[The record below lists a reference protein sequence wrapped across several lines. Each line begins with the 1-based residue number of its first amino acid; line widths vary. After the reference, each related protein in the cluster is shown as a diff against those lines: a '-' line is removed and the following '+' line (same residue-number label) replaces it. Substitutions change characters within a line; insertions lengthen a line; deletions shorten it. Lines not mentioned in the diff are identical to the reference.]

1 MKRLPGIVMAIGATL
16 IVLVALTVSGLRLAL
31 PHLNSFCPQIVS
43 VLNRAFDADIQL
55 RQLHG
60 SWQSFGPTLDIGG
73 IDATTAD
80 ERLHVQRATL
90 ALDVWQSLLHWRW
103 QFRDVTFYRLQ
114 LDLNTTL
121 MGRDH
126 QGSPIS
132 SDRLSNLFLRQFD
145 HFILRGSQITFLTPS
160 GERTRL
166 SVPQLTWLNTA
177 NRHRAE
183 GKISLSNTD
192 VQQGAIDV
200 RMDLHDQQGLLDN
213 GKVYLKAQDVDL
225 KPWFS
230 QLLQSHT
237 GLQSADFSL
246 AAWLTLE
253 NGEIAGADALLS
265 RGAALWQ
272 DGDQTH
278 RLDVNQLALH
288 LSKRQD
294 AWQMDV
300 PALTIATDGQSWA
313 PAALSLFWLPAKRQL
328 FFPDREGEIRLRASG
343 LALERFT
350 PLLPLISAV
359 TPTLRARWHDLQPR
373 GELSALALDIPLS
386 DAGATRFQARWR
398 DLGWQPWEL
407 LPGADHVS
415 GEAEGSLA
423 AGRLQLALDDST
435 LPYQSMFRAPLALSR
450 ARATF
455 DWRHNPQD
463 GLVLWGRNI
472 DAQARSLWAN
482 GDFYFHKPVKG
493 EPWLDILAGLR
504 LDNAADAWRY
514 FPEPL
519 MGTRLVDYLTGAL
532 IGGQVENATLLFA
545 GNPSRFPFKHND
557 GQFEVWVP
565 LKQAEYQFEPGW
577 PALTQLDI
585 DLDFVNDGLFMHAPQ
600 TALGEARGHNIA
612 ASIPDYSKEKLL
624 IDAGISGAG
633 SAIRDYFLQTP
644 LKASLGKTLDEL
656 EVGGPVNGDL
666 HLDIPLDGQPVTAS
680 GTVALKDNSLY
691 IKPLGTTLQG
701 LSGTFHYNNGN
712 LDSAPLD
719 GQWFGQPIAVNFTT
733 REKPTGFDIN
743 VCLKGDWALNQL
755 PGLPAALMASVNGR
769 AAWQSDIA
777 VALPLKG
784 ETRYE
789 VAVKSDLKNVSSHLL
804 PPLDKSGGQPFS
816 LAVNAKGDM
825 HAFLLSGHAGSR
837 NSFNSQWLLGRQLA
851 LARGAWAEGGKI
863 PPLPTDKSLT
873 LSLPALDGEK
883 WLALL
888 KSPASGGET
897 LSAARFRFPDA
908 LTLRTPALT
917 LGGQVWHQ
925 LALTRNNVAG
935 GSRVTAQGK
944 EINGALTMTANA
956 PWRADLDYF
965 YYNPAFADARADAA
979 SSPTAARLNDSA
991 SFADWPALAVACRQC
1006 WIKGQNLGR
1015 VSGNIKPQQD
1025 QLLLTGGVI
1034 DTGNA
1039 RLTAEGSWLSSRR
1052 ENRTSLK
1059 GTLEGKDIGAVA
1071 DYLGMDTPLREAPFH
1086 LNYDLHW
1093 RAAPWQPAIAS
1104 LNGVLHSQLGKG
1116 KIENISSGS
1125 AGRILRLVSF
1135 DALLRKLQFDFSDAF
1150 GKGFYFDSIKGTAWL
1165 KDGTLHTNDLLIDGL
1180 EADIAM
1186 TGDVDFNRQ
1195 HIDMEAVIAPEISA
1209 TVGVTTA
1216 FVINPVVG
1224 AAVFAASKV
1233 LAPLWNK
1240 LSLIRY
1246 HISGSLDAPEI
1257 QEVLR
1262 QPRGQEAKSK

>member
-1 MKRLPGIVMAIGATL
+1 MKRLPGILMAIGATL

-31 PHLNSFCPQIVS
+31 PHLNSFRPQIVS

-80 ERLHVQRATL
+80 ERLHVQRAAL

-166 SVPQLTWLNTA
+166 SVPQLTWLNTS

-278 RLDVNQLALH
+278 RLDVNQLAL
-288 LSKRQD
+288 
-294 AWQMDV
+294 
-300 PALTIATDGQSWA
+300 
-313 PAALSLFWLPAKRQL
+313 
-328 FFPDREGEIRLRASG
+328 
-343 LALERFT
+343 
-350 PLLPLISAV
+350 
-359 TPTLRARWHDLQPR
+359 
-373 GELSALALDIPLS
+373 DIPLS

-407 LPGADHVS
+407 LPGANHVS

-532 IGGQVENATLLFA
+532 KGGQVENATLLFA

-585 DLDFVNDGLFMHAPQ
+585 DLDFVNDGLFMHASQ

-644 LKASLGKTLDEL
+644 LKASLDKTLDEL

-666 HLDIPLDGQPVTAS
+666 HLDIPLDGQPVTTS

-691 IKPLGTTLQG
+691 IKPLSTTLQG
-701 LSGTFHYNNGN
+701 LSGNFHYNNGN

-733 REKPTGFDIN
+733 RENPTGFDIN
-743 VCLKGDWALNQL
+743 VGLKGDWALNQL
-755 PGLPAALMASVNGR
+755 PGLPAALMESVNGR

-789 VAVKSDLKNVSSHLL
+789 VAVKSDLKNVSSHLP

-837 NSFNSQWLLGRQLA
+837 NSFNSQWLFGRQLA

-863 PPLPTDKSLT
+863 PPLPADKSLT
-873 LSLPALDGEK
+873 L
-883 WLALL
+883 
-888 KSPASGGET
+888 
-897 LSAARFRFPDA
+897 
-908 LTLRTPALT
+908 
-917 LGGQVWHQ
+917 GGQAWHQ

-944 EINGALTMTANA
+944 EINGALPMTANA
-956 PWRADLDYF
+956 PWRADLDYL
-965 YYNPAFADARADAA
+965 YYNPAFADASADAA
-979 SSPTAARLNDSA
+979 SSRTAARLNDSA

-1025 QLLLTGGVI
+1025 QLILTGGVI

-1059 GTLEGKDIGAVA
+1059 GTLEGKDIGAAA
-1071 DYLGMDTPLREAPFH
+1071 DYIGMDTPRREAPFH

-1093 RAAPWQPAIAS
+1093 RAAPWQPDIAS
-1104 LNGVLHSQLGKG
+1104 LTGVLHSQLGKG

-1209 TVGVTTA
+1209 TVGVATA